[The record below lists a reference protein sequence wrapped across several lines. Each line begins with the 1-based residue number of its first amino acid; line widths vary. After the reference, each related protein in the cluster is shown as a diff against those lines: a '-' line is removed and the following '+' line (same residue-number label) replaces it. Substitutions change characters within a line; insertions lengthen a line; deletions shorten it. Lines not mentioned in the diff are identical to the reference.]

1 MFRHAISDVTIDE
14 YNPVSDIHRRNHF
27 TPLFYSQGRYTTP
40 VIPHQVRVRVLS
52 ILPPIDVTDSDL
64 DVSTA
69 LLYYSFDSS
78 TVSGTTLH
86 NLGTGGSAYD
96 ATLVSSPTISTTD
109 VVVGTGSIQF
119 SAGSSQYV
127 TIPSFSTSSA
137 GLSFAFWFK
146 FNGCSAN
153 CRIFDFGNGAPSDN
167 LYFHL
172 STTNDFLAHMYLG
185 TSNFGVPT
193 GSGLNVNDG
202 QWRHLAWTVDARGNW
217 MLYLNGVLISSYL
230 GLVYPN
236 AISRTSNYLGK
247 SPFGSPYLNG
257 AIDDFYVYQSLLTAA
272 QVQDLYQRGEG
283 TLTCGF
289 MCPLILQLPL
299 PSLQ

>member
-1 MFRHAISDVTIDE
+1 MV
-14 YNPVSDIHRRNHF
+14 N
-27 TPLFYSQGRYTTP
+27 
-40 VIPHQVRVRVLS
+40 
-52 ILPPIDVTDSDL
+52 
-64 DVSTA
+64 
-69 LLYYSFDSS
+69 
-78 TVSGTTLH
+78 
-86 NLGTGGSAYD
+86 
-96 ATLVSSPTISTTD
+96 SPTISAVD

-119 SAGSSQYV
+119 SGSSQYV
-127 TIPSFSTSSA
+127 TIPAFATGST

-172 STTNDFLAHMYLG
+172 STTNDFSAHMYRG

-193 GSGLNVNDG
+193 GSGLYVNDG
-202 QWRHLAWTVDARGNW
+202 QWRHVAWTVDTRGNW
-217 MLYLNGVLISSYL
+217 KLFLNGAQVNSYP

-236 AISRTSNYLGK
+236 AISRTTNYLGRN
-247 SPFGSPYLNG
+247 PFGSPYLNG